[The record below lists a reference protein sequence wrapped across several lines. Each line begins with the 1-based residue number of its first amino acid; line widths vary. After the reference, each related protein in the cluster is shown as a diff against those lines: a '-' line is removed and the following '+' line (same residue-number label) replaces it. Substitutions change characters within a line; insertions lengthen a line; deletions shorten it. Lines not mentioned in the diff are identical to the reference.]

1 MIKLK
6 KESYEF
12 KKGMV
17 VIALLSV
24 VVIAV
29 QYFMQL
35 SFPSFIYALHPF
47 NLLMNYVPV
56 FLVMFLIYLVS
67 GKINI
72 GYMVTSLISGIILA
86 VNYFKTY
93 FRDEPF
99 KITDLAL
106 GKETTDMLSTYKLP
120 FSIKILVMAIFIAVT
135 VYLSFKY
142 IKSEKINPL
151 VRIFGTLIT
160 VLIMFVSYTYLFTN
174 NNIYRKLTP
183 LSNEFHET
191 SVVNER
197 GFIYSFINSG
207 GATGYDMPDGY
218 NKELVINELKKYEK
232 EKTEEVIPNVIA
244 IMSEAFFDINEGENI
259 KYEKGRDP
267 LYNFNKIKKE
277 GYSGKILVPG
287 FGGATASTE
296 YEFLTGVNISLA
308 DRSMPTPYKD
318 YITKNIYSLVDYFEE
333 NNFETYAIHPGYS
346 WFYNRNNVYKY
357 MGFDKSTFID
367 SLPKDVPMTNYY
379 VNDSVTSDM
388 IINSYKNHLETM
400 GDKGYFNFT
409 VTIQNHGPYMNYK
422 TDKAHILKRPDGIS
436 DSLYYTIDNYIQ
448 GLNDADNLLK
458 EVKDFIETVD
468 KPTVLIFFG
477 DHLPFFDAE
486 QKGYETI
493 GYSINSDDYEGAIRK
508 YSTPYVICSNKAF
521 KNLQREKNIK
531 VKKGK
536 GSLISSSFLANELY
550 DYMGV
555 QKPPYFAYLDEI
567 KKDINVISPSFY
579 IMDNECVTE
588 LSDDVEEKLNIL
600 RYMQY
605 YNMKDCK

>member
-1 MIKLK
+1 MIKFK

-12 KKGMV
+12 KKGIV

-47 NLLMNYVPV
+47 NLLMNFIPV
-56 FLVMFLIYLVS
+56 FLTMFLIYLIS
-67 GKINI
+67 GKINLSY
-72 GYMVTSLISGIILA
+72 GVTSVISGIILA

-106 GKETTDMLSTYKLP
+106 GKETTDMLSMYKLP
-120 FSIKILVMAIFIAVT
+120 FSIKILIMTVVIAYT
-135 VYLSFKY
+135 IYLSIKY
-142 IKSEKINPL
+142 IKSQKINPII
-151 VRIFGTLIT
+151 RICGSLIT
-160 VLIMFVSYTYLFTN
+160 VLLMVVSYTYLFTN
-174 NNIYRKLTP
+174 NDIYRKLAP

-197 GFIYSFINSG
+197 GFIYSFINSA
-207 GATGYDMPDGY
+207 GASGYDMPKGY
-218 NKELVINELKKYEK
+218 DKDFVINELKKYEK
-232 EKTEEVIPNVIA
+232 EEKEETIPNVIA
-244 IMSEAFFDINEGENI
+244 IMSEAFFDINEGQNI

-296 YEFLTGVNISLA
+296 YEFLTGANISLS

-318 YITKNIYSLVDYFEE
+318 YVTKNIYSLVDYFKEKD
-333 NNFETYAIHPGYS
+333 FETYAIHPGFS

-357 MGFDKSTFID
+357 MGFDNRTFID
-367 SLPKDVPMTNYY
+367 SLPKDVEKTNYY
-379 VNDSVTSDM
+379 VNDTVAADM
-388 IINSYKNHLETM
+388 IIDSYKNHLETK

-422 TDKAHILKRPDGIS
+422 TDKSHILKRPDGIS
-436 DSLYYTIDNYIQ
+436 DTLYYTIDNYLQ

-458 EVKDFIETVD
+458 EVKDYIETVD

-493 GYSINSDDYEGAIRK
+493 GYDITGNNYEATIRK

-521 KNLQREKNIK
+521 KDLLREKNEK
-531 VKKGK
+531 VEKGK
-536 GSLISSSFLANELY
+536 GKLISANFLADELF
-550 DYMGV
+550 DYIKV
-555 QKPPYFAYLDEI
+555 EKPPYFSYLSEV
-567 KKDINVISPSFY
+567 KKDVNVISPSFY
-579 IMDNECVTE
+579 IMNNECVTE
-588 LSDDVEEKLNIL
+588 LPDDVEEKLNIL